1 MKARHILFGGI
12 FFMLGVVFQSIINF
26 LFPQGSFTKYSL
38 LIMGGF
44 ILFSTL
50 AYLWKSS
57 ILDSKPSAFIWIV
70 IYYHRFIK
78 LCFHIL
84 SIFVMVLKT
93 SFHYITKDR
102 IQAKIIQFL
111 FIDLI
116 FWAFCIDLY

>member
-70 IYYHRFIK
+70 SITIALSSYVFIYYQY
-78 LCFHIL
+78 LL
-84 SIFVMVLKT
+84 W
-93 SFHYITKDR
+93 Y
-102 IQAKIIQFL
+102 
-111 FIDLI
+111 
-116 FWAFCIDLY
+116 